1 MSIDSQAINE
11 RFTASNI
18 ASCRSKGL
26 CECAHKNVNASR
38 VNVEIIR
45 DTTTMRTKG
54 TDGMGLVDKKIK
66 LGKEVG

>member
-1 MSIDSQAINE
+1 MSMDSQAINE
-11 RFTASNI
+11 RFTAGDI
-18 ASCRSKGL
+18 ATCGSKGL

-38 VNVEIIR
+38 VNVEIVR

-54 TDGMGLVDKKIK
+54 TDGMGLVNKKIK